1 MGLSKTVLITVGG
14 ISLLVGENSTMVDI
28 VDDLVEKSRIEAEK
42 MAYEIKQI
50 AYEIKQIAYEE
61 MYLHFKN
68 DECRTSNF
76 NILSRREKFKVK
88 PKHMQFRNTRLL
100 RFVSRRN
107 R

>member
-28 VDDLVEKSRIEAEK
+28 VDDLVKKSRIEAEK
-42 MAYEIKQI
+42 LAYEIKQI
-50 AYEIKQIAYEE
+50 AYDE
-61 MYLHFKN
+61 MYLHFKK

-76 NILSRREKFKVK
+76 NILSQREKFKVK
-88 PKHMQFRNTRLL
+88 PKYMQFRNTRLL